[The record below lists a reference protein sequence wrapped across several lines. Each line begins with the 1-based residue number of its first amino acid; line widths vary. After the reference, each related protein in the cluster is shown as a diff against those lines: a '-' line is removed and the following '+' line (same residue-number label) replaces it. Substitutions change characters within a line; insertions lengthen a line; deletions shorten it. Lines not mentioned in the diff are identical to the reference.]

1 MNMYMYIKFLEG
13 KSVENCLTL
22 QLQETAHQIDLQTN
36 QALGKRENESVIV
49 MVSLLL
55 KDES

>member
-1 MNMYMYIKFLEG
+1 MYMYIKFLEG
-13 KSVENCLTL
+13 KSVGNCLTL
-22 QLQETAHQIDLQTN
+22 QLQGTAHQIDLQTN
-36 QALGKRENESVIV
+36 QALGERVNESVIV

>member
-13 KSVENCLTL
+13 KSVGNCLTL
-22 QLQETAHQIDLQTN
+22 QLQGTAHQIDLQTN
-36 QALGKRENESVIV
+36 QALGERVNESVIV